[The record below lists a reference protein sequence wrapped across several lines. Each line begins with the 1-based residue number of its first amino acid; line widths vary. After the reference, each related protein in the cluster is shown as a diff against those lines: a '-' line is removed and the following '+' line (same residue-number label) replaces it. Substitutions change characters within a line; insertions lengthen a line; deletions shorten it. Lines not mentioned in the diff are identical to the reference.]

1 MAEAYYYR
9 ARDAAGAAF
18 RGVVEADDEAGA
30 ARSLMNRGLFPVALR
45 PRVKFPRWRRADEY
59 GLTPARG
66 GDELLAFT
74 SQLAA
79 LLRSGVP
86 LREGL
91 AAIIGQCAHGE
102 TRGALEEVAAAVEG
116 GAPPSEAMA
125 RRPDM
130 FPETYRALVAAGE
143 ASGALDEALLALE
156 EAVSRDLELRERIR
170 SLVRYPAMVACAA
183 LFALG
188 ALGWFAL
195 PRYAAAFRKARME
208 LPAATQ
214 ALMALA
220 DFLTAHGPALLA
232 AALTGAALLSLA
244 ARAPGGAALKTR
256 LMLALPGVGAPLMAL
271 ASARWANTFR
281 LLIEA
286 GVPILGAMSVSARAS
301 GPGPLAAAVE
311 RARAAVAEGESLA
324 ASLARAGAAAPV
336 LARMVAVGERSGRL
350 GEMLSKAA
358 LLQEREAQRAA
369 RKLAAYAEAGLIVA
383 VAGVVLFLA
392 LGVFSPMWE
401 LTRLATGR

>member
-1 MAEAYYYR
+1 MAAAFHYR

-18 RGVVEADDEAGA
+18 RGVVEAENEAGA
-30 ARSLMNRGLFPVALR
+30 ARSLMGRGLFPVALR
-45 PRVKFPRWRRADEY
+45 PRLAFPGWRRAEGY

-66 GDELLAFT
+66 GGELLAFT

-79 LLRSGVP
+79 LLRSGVA

-91 AAIIGQCAHGE
+91 SAIIEQCAQGR

-143 ASGALDEALLALE
+143 ASGALDTALTALE
-156 EAVSRDLELRERIR
+156 EAVSRDLELRERMQ
-170 SLVRYPAMVACAA
+170 SLIRYPAMVASAA
-183 LFALG
+183 LLALG

-195 PRYAAAFRKARME
+195 PRYAAAFRKARLE

-214 ALMALA
+214 ALMAAA
-220 DFLTAHGPALLA
+220 DFLSAHGPALLA
-232 AALTGAALLSLA
+232 AALMAAMAASLA
-244 ARAPGGAALKTR
+244 ARTPGGAALKAR
-256 LMLALPGVGAPLMAL
+256 LLLAAPGLGGPLMAL
-271 ASARWANTFR
+271 ASARWANTFS
-281 LLIEA
+281 LLIES
-286 GVPILGAMSVSARAS
+286 GVPLLAAMSVSARAA
-301 GPGPLAAAVE
+301 GPGPLRAAVE
-311 RARAAVAEGESLA
+311 RARGPVAEGESLA
-324 ASLARAGAAAPV
+324 AALARAGAAAPV

-369 RKLAAYAEAGLIVA
+369 QKLAVYAEAGLIVA

-401 LTRLATGR
+401 LTKLAGGR